1 MASLAD
7 GMWCV
12 LVRNQ
17 LLGALEFGIALSAST
32 HSTVVTARAPVM
44 LKKKSF
50 IIQYIS
56 VLKISKYH
64 KRATFTSDYNS
75 ALHVRGGS

>member
-1 MASLAD
+1 MPSLAD

-32 HSTVVTARAPVM
+32 HSAVMTARAPVV
-44 LKKKSF
+44 LKKEF
-50 IIQYIS
+50 HNPIYFS
-56 VLKISKYH
+56 V
-64 KRATFTSDYNS
+64 
-75 ALHVRGGS
+75 